1 MKKLICLIVAI
12 LMILSIAACSS
23 EKEDTA
29 NDGNNKGGSDSPSYT
44 MTGQDAV
51 APGSVSDQIDPQKVY
66 SSVKYTPEMFYG
78 DYRILGGEEAQK
90 ALIDKVGLMDF
101 ATEYA
106 EQLTSLPFRIKAG
119 PNNLA
124 HILGNVKTYDWMELY
139 FQTEDNN
146 LTFQKFAYTI
156 EGDTLT
162 LAILDEYNYD
172 KETNHISYR
181 VSEDNILEYQF
192 EFNGIELIL
201 SDGTNSVTLVNC
213 LDVYEDNRYIY
224 AEGYLS
230 PGSESLGGIDMLKLR
245 WSDKDNTYFYAEL
258 QDGTCIYDGV
268 AEMAENGVLTLTL
281 PMESGTKVYQVV
293 CFCGY
298 NDGIVL
304 SDGKNVYYY
313 NDSYSD
319 RKANGLGGS
328 VSFEELSKI
337 ENMPDEK
344 IEDLITKRNSLF
356 DELSAA
362 FTDAGLNVRVDKA
375 TGEIALDSAVLFGFD
390 ESAVSDEGKTFLEKF
405 IGIYTSV
412 IFSEEYDGFVSK
424 IVVEGH
430 TDTNGDYDMNL
441 TLSQQRADEVLDYCL
456 SMGISPEHL
465 ASFEELASSVGCSYD
480 NPVFDEAGNVDM
492 DASRR
497 VSFKFIINLG

>member
-1 MKKLICLIVAI
+1 MKRIICLIVAVVM
-12 LMILSIAACSS
+12 LFSVAACSS
-23 EKEDTA
+23 ENEDTA
-29 NDGNNKGGSDSPSYT
+29 NSTNATESNSPTYT
-44 MTGQDAV
+44 MEGQDAV
-51 APGSVSDQIDPQKVY
+51 APGSVSDPVNPDKVY
-66 SSVKYTPEMFYG
+66 SSIEYTPEMFYG

-101 ATEYA
+101 ATAYN

-119 PNNLA
+119 PNNLT

-146 LTFQKFAYTI
+146 LTFLKFAYSV
-156 EGDTLT
+156 EGNTLT
-162 LAILDEYNYD
+162 LAALDEYNYD

-181 VSEDNILEYQF
+181 VSEDKVLKYQF
-192 EFNGIELIL
+192 EFNGVELTL
-201 SDGTNSVTLVNC
+201 SDGTNSVTLVTC
-213 LDVYEDNRYIY
+213 LDVYEDDRYIY
-224 AEGYLS
+224 SEGYLS
-230 PGSESLGGIDMLKLR
+230 PGSESLGGIDMLKFR
-245 WSDKDNTYFYAEL
+245 WSDKDNTHFYAEL

-268 AEMAENGVLTLTL
+268 AQMAENGVLTLTI
-281 PMESGTKVYQVV
+281 PTESGTKVYQAV

-298 NDGIVL
+298 NDGMVL
-304 SDGKNVYYY
+304 CDGTNVYYY

-337 ENMPDEK
+337 ENLPDEK
-344 IEDLITKRNSLF
+344 VEDLITKRNSLF

-362 FTDAGLNVRVDKA
+362 FTDAGLNVKVDKD

-412 IFSEEYDGFVSK
+412 VFSEKYDGFVSK

-441 TLSQQRADEVLDYCL
+441 TLSQKRADEVLNYCL

-465 ASFEELASSVGCSYD
+465 ASFKSIASSVGCSYD